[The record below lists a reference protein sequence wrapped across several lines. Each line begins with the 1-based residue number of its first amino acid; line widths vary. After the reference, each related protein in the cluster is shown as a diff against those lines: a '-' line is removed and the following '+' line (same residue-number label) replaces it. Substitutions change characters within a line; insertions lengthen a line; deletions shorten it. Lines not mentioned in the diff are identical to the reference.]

1 MFTKYKLVIVFI
13 GLVLLGA
20 CGSGG
25 GGGGDS
31 SSTSTPAP
39 TPTDTN
45 LAFQLFPAGFF
56 SSGYTET
63 YQLSGSDTNGGAYTA
78 TLSATT
84 QAQTTFNG
92 QPAIPVQ
99 SVVKITNTQ
108 TGAFVTGTST
118 GYHSTD
124 SGSRMYLGFTDN
136 TTSTTYTAV
145 SLNII
150 PQSAKI
156 GDIGVV
162 GTYSGGGETDQISWQ
177 LTNAN
182 NGLANL
188 VTNNTTTISG
198 NLQWSEEHIFVID
211 QQGNRKSLTIKIY
224 YASNGVTITL
234 SGNKQ

>member
-63 YQLSGSDTNGGAYTA
+63 YQLSGSDTVGGTYTA

-84 QAQTTFNG
+84 QSQTTFNG

-99 SVVKITNTQ
+99 SLVKITNTQ
-108 TGAFVTGTST
+108 TGAFVTGTSI

-136 TTSTTYTAV
+136 TTNTTYTAV
-145 SLNII
+145 SLNVI

-156 GDIGVV
+156 GDSGVV

-182 NGLANL
+182 SGLANL

-198 NLQWSEEHIFVID
+198 NLQWSEEHSYVID
-211 QQGNRKSLTIKIY
+211 QSGNRKSLTVKIY
-224 YASNGVTITL
+224 YADSGITITL

>member
-1 MFTKYKLVIVFI
+1 MFTRYKLVIASIVV
-13 GLVLLGA
+13 VLLSA

-25 GGGGDS
+25 GGGAG
-31 SSTSTPAP
+31 SSTSAPAS
-39 TPTDTN
+39 TPTDAN
-45 LAFQLFPAGFF
+45 LAFQIFPAGAF

-63 YQLSGSDTNGGAYTA
+63 YQLSGSDTVGGTYTA

-84 QAQTTFNG
+84 QPQTTFNG

-99 SVVKITNTQ
+99 SLVKITNNQ
-108 TGAFVTGTST
+108 TGAFVTGTSI
-118 GYHSTD
+118 GYYSTD

-136 TTSTTYTAV
+136 TTNTTYTAV
-145 SLNII
+145 SLNVI

-156 GDIGVV
+156 GDSGVV

-198 NLQWSEEHIFVID
+198 NLQWSGEHSYVID
-211 QQGNRKSLTIKIY
+211 QSGNRKSLTIKIF
-224 YASNGVTITL
+224 YADSGITVTL

>member
-1 MFTKYKLVIVFI
+1 MLRFPGAATLAHARYSAHGFQANRPECKALKTIQRDEEDEKMFTRYKLVIALI
-13 GLVLLGA
+13 GIVLLSA

-25 GGGGDS
+25 GGGGGSS

-39 TPTDTN
+39 TSTDTN

-56 SSGYTET
+56 SNGYTET
-63 YQLSGSDTNGGAYTA
+63 YQLSGSDTAGGTYTA

-84 QAQTTFNG
+84 QAQTTFNS

-108 TGAFVTGTST
+108 TGAFVTGTSI

-124 SGSRMYLGFTDN
+124 SGSWMYLGFTDN

-145 SLNII
+145 SLNVV

-162 GTYSGGGETDQISWQ
+162 GTYSGGG
-177 LTNAN
+177 
-182 NGLANL
+182 
-188 VTNNTTTISG
+188 
-198 NLQWSEEHIFVID
+198 
-211 QQGNRKSLTIKIY
+211 
-224 YASNGVTITL
+224 
-234 SGNKQ
+234 

>member
-1 MFTKYKLVIVFI
+1 M
-13 GLVLLGA
+13 
-20 CGSGG
+20 
-25 GGGGDS
+25 
-31 SSTSTPAP
+31 
-39 TPTDTN
+39 
-45 LAFQLFPAGFF
+45 
-56 SSGYTET
+56 
-63 YQLSGSDTNGGAYTA
+63 
-78 TLSATT
+78 
-84 QAQTTFNG
+84 
-92 QPAIPVQ
+92 Q
-99 SVVKITNTQ
+99 SLVKITNQ
-108 TGAFVTGTST
+108 DGVVVTGTSI

>member
-1 MFTKYKLVIVFI
+1 MFTKYKLVIAAI
-13 GLVLLGA
+13 GVVLLSA

-25 GGGGDS
+25 GGGDAS
-31 SSTSTPAP
+31 STPAP

-45 LAFQLFPAGFF
+45 LAFQSFPAGYF

-63 YQLSGSDTNGGAYTA
+63 YQLNGSDTSGGTYTA

-99 SVVKITNTQ
+99 SLAKITNTQ

-118 GYHSTD
+118 EYFSTD
-124 SGSRMYLGFTDN
+124 SGSRMYLGYRDD
-136 TTSTTYTAV
+136 TTNTTYTAV
-145 SLNII
+145 TLNVI

-156 GDIGVV
+156 GDFGIV
-162 GTYSGGGETDQISWQ
+162 GTYSGGSETDQITWQ

-182 NGLANL
+182 SGLANL
-188 VTNNTTTISG
+188 VVNNTTTISG
-198 NLQWSEEHIFVID
+198 NLDSSEEHSYVID
-211 QQGNRKSLTIKIY
+211 QSGNRKSLTVKIY
-224 YASNGVTITL
+224 YADSGITITL